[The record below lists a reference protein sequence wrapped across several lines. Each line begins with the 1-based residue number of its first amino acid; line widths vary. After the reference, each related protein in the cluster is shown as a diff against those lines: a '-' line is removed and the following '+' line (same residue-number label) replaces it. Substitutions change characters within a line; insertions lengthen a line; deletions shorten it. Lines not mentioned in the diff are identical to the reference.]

1 MNLILCLLE
10 LSHLKELS
18 VDSWLEVDD
27 LTLDSAASAWS
38 WGGLASGLRVCVCV
52 RVCLCVCMCM
62 CVCVCVCGRGG
73 GVVLSWRVG
82 HSVSALGNEKSSWGG

>member
-1 MNLILCLLE
+1 MEPMNLILCLLE

-18 VDSWLEVDD
+18 IDSWLEVDD
-27 LTLDSAASAWS
+27 LTLDSAAPAWS
-38 WGGLASGLRVCVCV
+38 WGGLASGLRGCVCV
-52 RVCLCVCMCM
+52 R
-62 CVCVCVCGRGG
+62 VCGRGG